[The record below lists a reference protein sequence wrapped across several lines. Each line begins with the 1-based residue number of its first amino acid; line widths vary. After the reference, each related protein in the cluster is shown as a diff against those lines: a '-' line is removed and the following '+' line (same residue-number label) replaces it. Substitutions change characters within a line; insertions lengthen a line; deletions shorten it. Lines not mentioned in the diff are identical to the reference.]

1 MLSLAKFKKD
11 ALLRG
16 RLTATGRA
24 VLKAAAVATEPLDYY
39 MRRRIASQYNKQFP
53 SDCMSKKDGFA
64 RLPSGS
70 LPGTTEILET
80 CRGIF
85 ASKKAALDAATPTLR
100 DQKKKKSF
108 LRDLLDN
115 DDLRANPILVD
126 FALSDPLFS
135 IVTNYLGVIP
145 TLNRVDLIYS
155 VSRHNPEEHIS
166 SQLFHQDPEGLRQA
180 KVFLNVFDVD
190 EAEGPFTFV
199 PASDSERAVLGIR
212 RARRQAG
219 AKKDDTRYRDD
230 EVAAH
235 SDPGAALRLIGPAG
249 EAAVVDTSRCLH
261 AGSRVRPG
269 HFRLVL
275 FIQYCTTHEKGQRFE
290 ARRFRADRVRWLAL
304 ERFASPDS

>member
-11 ALLRG
+11 TLLRG

-24 VLKAAAVATEPLDYY
+24 VLKAAAVAAEPFDYY
-39 MRRRIASQYNKQFP
+39 LRRRVASQYNKQFP
-53 SDCMSKKDGFA
+53 SDRMSKKDGFA

-80 CRGIF
+80 CRQIF

-135 IVTNYLGVIP
+135 IATNYLGVIP
-145 TLNRVDLIYS
+145 TLNR
-155 VSRHNPEEHIS
+155 
-166 SQLFHQDPEGLRQA
+166 
-180 KVFLNVFDVD
+180 
-190 EAEGPFTFV
+190 
-199 PASDSERAVLGIR
+199 
-212 RARRQAG
+212 
-219 AKKDDTRYRDD
+219 
-230 EVAAH
+230 
-235 SDPGAALRLIGPAG
+235 G

-269 HFRLVL
+269 HFWLVL
-275 FIQYCTTHEKGQRFE
+275 FIQYCTTHEKGQTFE
-290 ARRFRADRVRWLAL
+290 ARRFRVDRVRWLAL